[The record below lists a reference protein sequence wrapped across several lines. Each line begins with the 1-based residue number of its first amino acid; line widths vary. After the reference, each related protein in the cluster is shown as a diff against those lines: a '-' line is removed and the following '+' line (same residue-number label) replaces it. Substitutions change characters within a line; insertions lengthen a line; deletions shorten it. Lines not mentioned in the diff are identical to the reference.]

1 MNFFVKLIYINWPL
15 QILILATALFG
26 FLMLYSVSGGS
37 WDPWTKPQINRFL
50 ISFLLIFVMSV
61 ISISFWQKI
70 SLLSYILGL
79 ALLIAV
85 YFFGETGMGAKRWLD
100 LKLVKLQPSEAFK
113 ISIVMALAYYY
124 HKLPV
129 NKVSHPFYV
138 FVPLLLILVPAFIVF
153 RQPDLGTALVII
165 MIGIFV
171 MFIAG
176 VHFGYFLFGGISFFT
191 LLFALFQSR
200 GTEWQLLKDYHF
212 KRIDTFLDPSA
223 DPLGSGYH
231 ITQSKIALGSGGLF
245 GKGYMQGSQS
255 QLNFLPEKHT
265 DFIFTTLAE
274 EFGFFGTIGLLII
287 YSVIVFLCIF
297 SALATTNKYSRLLIT
312 GLCMTFFTYFSIN
325 IGMVMGLLPV
335 VGIPLPLVSYGGSSM
350 IVIMLG
356 FGLIQSAHVHKNNRF

>member
-1 MNFFVKLIYINWPL
+1 MNPFIKIIYINWPL

-37 WDPWTKPQINRFL
+37 WEPWTKPQINRFF
-50 ISFLLIFVMSV
+50 ISFILIFVMSA

-70 SLLSYILGL
+70 SPFCYMLGL

-85 YFFGETGMGAKRWLD
+85 YFYGDTGMGAKRWLD
-100 LKLVKLQPSEAFK
+100 LRIIKLQPSEAFK
-113 ISIVMALAYYY
+113 ISMVMALAYYY

-138 FVPLLLILVPAFIVF
+138 LVPLLLIIIPALIVF

-176 VHFGYFLFGGISFFT
+176 VHFGYFLFGGFSFST
-191 LLFALFQSR
+191 LLFILFQSR
-200 GTEWQLLKDYHF
+200 GTDWQLLKDYHF
-212 KRIDTFLDPSA
+212 RRIDTFLDPSA
-223 DPLGSGYH
+223 DPLGAGYH

-245 GKGYMQGSQS
+245 GRGYMQGSQS

-287 YSVIVFLCIF
+287 YSLIVAFCIF
-297 SALATTNKYSRLLIT
+297 SALATTDKYSRLLIT

-325 IGMVMGLLPV
+325 IAMVMGLLPV

-350 IVIMLG
+350 IVIMLS
-356 FGLIQSAHVHKNNRF
+356 FGLIQSAHVHKNVGF

>member
-1 MNFFVKLIYINWPL
+1 MNPFIKIIYINWPL
-15 QILILATALFG
+15 QILILVTALFG

-37 WDPWTKPQINRFL
+37 WEPWTKPQINRFF
-50 ISFLLIFVMSV
+50 ISFLLIFVMSA
-61 ISISFWQKI
+61 ISISFWRRI
-70 SLLSYILGL
+70 SPLSYILGL
-79 ALLIAV
+79 VLVISV
-85 YFFGETGMGAKRWLD
+85 YFYGDVGMGARRWLD
-100 LKLVKLQPSEAFK
+100 LGVIKLQPSEAFK
-113 ISIVMALAYYY
+113 ISLVMALAYYY

-129 NKVSHPFYV
+129 NKVSHPLYV
-138 FVPLLLILVPAFIVF
+138 LVPLILILFPAFIVF

-176 VHFGYFLFGGISFFT
+176 VHFGYFLFGGISFLT
-191 LLFALFQSR
+191 MLFVLFKSR

-245 GKGYMQGSQS
+245 GRGYMQGSQS

-287 YSVIVFLCIF
+287 YTLIVAFCVF
-297 SALATTNKYSRLLIT
+297 SALATTDKYSRLLVT
-312 GLCMTFFTYFSIN
+312 GLSMTFFTYFSIN
-325 IGMVMGLLPV
+325 IAMVMGLVPV

-356 FGLIQSAHVHKNNRF
+356 FGLIQSAHVHKNKRV

>member
-1 MNFFVKLIYINWPL
+1 MSFFIKLIYINWPL

-26 FLMLYSVSGGS
+26 FLMLYSVGGGS
-37 WDPWTKPQINRFL
+37 WDPWTKPQMYRFF
-50 ISFLLIFVMSV
+50 ISFLLIFVMSA

-70 SLLSYILGL
+70 SPFSYILGL

-100 LKLVKLQPSEAFK
+100 LRVIKLQPSEAFK

-129 NKVSHPFYV
+129 SKVSHPFYV
-138 FVPLLLILVPAFIVF
+138 LVPLLLIIIPAFIVF

-176 VHFGYFLFGGISFFT
+176 VHFGYFLFGGISFFA
-191 LLFALFQSR
+191 LLLVLFKSR
-200 GTEWQLLKDYHF
+200 GTEWQLLRDYHF
-212 KRIDTFLDPSA
+212 KRIDTFLDPST

-287 YSVIVFLCIF
+287 YSLIVFLCIY

-325 IGMVMGLLPV
+325 IAMVMGLLPV

-350 IVIMLG
+350 IVIMLS
-356 FGLIQSAHVHKNNRF
+356 FGLIQSAYVHKNNRF

>member
-1 MNFFVKLIYINWPL
+1 MNPFIKIIYINWPL
-15 QILILATALFG
+15 QFLILATALFG

-37 WDPWTKPQINRFL
+37 WDPWTKPQINRFF
-50 ISFLLIFVMSV
+50 ISFLLIFVMAV

-70 SLLSYILGL
+70 SPFSYVLGL

-85 YFFGETGMGAKRWLD
+85 YFYGDTGMGAKRWLD
-100 LKLVKLQPSEAFK
+100 LRIIKLQPSEAFK
-113 ISIVMALAYYY
+113 ISMVMALAYYY
-124 HKLPV
+124 HKLPA
-129 NKVSHPFYV
+129 NRVSHPFFV
-138 FVPLLLILVPAFIVF
+138 LVPLLLILIPAFIVF

-165 MIGIFV
+165 IIGIFV

-191 LLFALFQSR
+191 LLFVLFKSR
-200 GTEWQLLKDYHF
+200 GKEWQLLRDYHF
-212 KRIDTFLDPSA
+212 KRIDTFLNPSA

-245 GKGYMQGSQS
+245 GRGYMQGSQS

-287 YSVIVFLCIF
+287 YSLIVIFCIF
-297 SALATTNKYSRLLIT
+297 SALATTDRYSRLLIT

-325 IGMVMGLLPV
+325 IAMVMGLLPI

-350 IVIMLG
+350 IVIMLS